1 MKEVIRLLATGYL
14 IKRFL
19 APRIYPLIDQQLEP
33 WTRQM
38 RQVVTEEK
46 ALTVDRGEVT
56 SGPEM
61 LVDGVVY
68 ARRRG

>member
-19 APRIYPLIDQQLEP
+19 APRIYPLIDQQLAP
-33 WTRQM
+33 WARQM
-38 RQVVTEEK
+38 RQVVAEEK
-46 ALTVDRGEVT
+46 ALAVDRGEVI

-61 LVDGVVY
+61 LIDGVVY
-68 ARRRG
+68 ARRRY

>member
-19 APRIYPLIDQQLEP
+19 APRIYPLIAQQLEP

>member
-19 APRIYPLIDQQLEP
+19 APHIYPLIDQQLEP

-38 RQVVTEEK
+38 RQIVAEEK
-46 ALTVDRGEVT
+46 AMTVDRGEVV

-61 LVDGVVY
+61 LIDGVVY
-68 ARRRG
+68 ARRRF